1 MKRLIVAIIVV
12 AMAHSAYARDIS
24 KTYVQERYVSESES
38 YEAARLALLTR
49 MKREFAEFAVGSVII
64 GQTRTTLEG
73 VSDEM
78 YSYTMGQVRTE
89 IIGDDETRRIYRDSG
104 GRTIKIKARFWISK
118 GHVTSIQKLL
128 ERKQHEITQLQTP
141 REYQFSSQSSDRNR
155 GHEDKL
161 SEAVYVLG
169 GTSDLAEYG
178 NRGGFTGVIG
188 LHENGDKESALD
200 IFLMMSGSLETTK
213 GSPKDR
219 ISTLSIN
226 VALKYVALDAKFV
239 RVAIGGGAGLVGLTQ
254 EVGGKEYDS
263 GGGQIMG
270 LADLTIFRRTVRFMG
285 RVMLKQTGFDRD
297 EEYVPILEV
306 NESPTSGLFYMMGL
320 EIDL

>member
-89 IIGDDETRRIYRDSG
+89 IIGADETRRIYRDSG
-104 GRTIKIKARFWISK
+104 GRTVKIKARFWISK
-118 GHVTSIQKLL
+118 DHVKDIQKRL

-155 GHEDKL
+155 DHEDKL

-200 IFLMMSGSLETTK
+200 IFLMMSGNLESSK
-213 GSPKDR
+213 SSPGDR
-219 ISTLSIN
+219 ISTVSIN
-226 VALKYVALDAKFV
+226 CALKYVALDSRYV
-239 RVAIGGGAGLVGLTQ
+239 RFAIGGGAGLVGLTQ
-254 EVGGKEYDS
+254 YVDGKEYDS
-263 GGGQIMG
+263 TGGQLLG
-270 LADLTIFRRTVRFMG
+270 LADLTVFRRTVRMMG
-285 RVMLKQTGFDRD
+285 RVMLKQTGFDP
-297 EEYVPILEV
+297 EESYVPILETTQ
-306 NESPTSGLFYMMGL
+306 SPTSGLFYLIGL